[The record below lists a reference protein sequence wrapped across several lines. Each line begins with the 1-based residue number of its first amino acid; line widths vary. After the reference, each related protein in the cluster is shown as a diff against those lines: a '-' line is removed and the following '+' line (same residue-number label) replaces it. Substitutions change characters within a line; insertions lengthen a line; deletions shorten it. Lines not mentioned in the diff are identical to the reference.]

1 MTASTRRALLGAGAA
16 TALSLAAPAALA
28 FPDRPLR
35 LISGFNP
42 GGANDI
48 VCRALAQPLSA
59 ALGQPVVV
67 ANRAGAGGGVGALA
81 AARSAPDGHTMF
93 MGIVDTHAINPSTYR
108 NLPYDPVRDFAPV
121 TLVATIPFAVV
132 AGPSRPDI
140 ADFAGLVA
148 AAKRAPGALSFG
160 SWGVG
165 STAHLA
171 FARIAR
177 ETGTDML
184 HVPFTGQAPAMQAVL
199 ASQVDAMAVPAGGAE
214 AMARDGRARVLA
226 VVSPERLELL
236 PAAPTLREL
245 GVDLV
250 IGLWQALYVPART
263 PPAAVARLNAAA
275 HEAMRAP
282 SFAAAMRTQAAKPEP
297 STPEALAALQRSERE
312 AYGAVVR
319 ALGISVE

>member
-1 MTASTRRALLGAGAA
+1 MTAATRRTLLGTGAA
-16 TALSLAAPAALA
+16 LALAAPAALA
-28 FPDRPLR
+28 FPERPLR
-35 LISGFNP
+35 IISGFNP

-48 VCRALAQPLSA
+48 VSRALAQPLTTV
-59 ALGQPVVV
+59 LGQPVVV
-67 ANRAGAGGGVGALA
+67 ENRAGAGGGVGALA
-81 AARSAPDGHTMF
+81 AARAAPDGHTMF
-93 MGIVDTHAINPSTYR
+93 MGIVDTHAINPLTYR

-121 TLVATIPFAVV
+121 SHVATIPFAVV
-132 AGPSRPDI
+132 AGPSRPEI
-140 ADFAGLVA
+140 TDFAKLVA

-177 ETGTDML
+177 EAGAELL
-184 HVPFTGQAPAMQAVL
+184 HVPFTGQAPAMQAVA
-199 ASQVDAMAVPAGGAE
+199 ASQVDVMAVPAGGAE
-214 AMARDGRARVLA
+214 AMARDGRARILA
-226 VVSPERLELL
+226 VISPERLELL

-250 IGLWQALYVPART
+250 IGLWQALYAPART
-263 PPAAVARLNAAA
+263 PAPVVARLNAAA

-297 STPEALAALQRSERE
+297 STPEALASHQQAERE
-312 AYGAVVR
+312 AYGPVVR
-319 ALGISVE
+319 ALGITVDGG

>member
-1 MTASTRRALLGAGAA
+1 MTATTRRALLGTGA
-16 TALSLAAPAALA
+16 ALSLSSPALA

-35 LISGFNP
+35 IISGFNP

-48 VCRALAQPLSA
+48 VSRALAQPLTA
-59 ALGQPVVV
+59 VLGQPVVV
-67 ANRAGAGGGVGALA
+67 ENRAGAGGGVGALA
-81 AARSAPDGHTMF
+81 AARAAPDGYTMF
-93 MGIVDTHAINPSTYR
+93 MGIVDTQAINPLTYR
-108 NLPYDPVRDFAPV
+108 NLAYDPERDFAPV
-121 TLVATIPFAVV
+121 SLVATIPFAVV
-132 AGPSRPDI
+132 AGPSRPEI
-140 ADFAGLVA
+140 KDFAGLVA

-177 ETGTDML
+177 EAEAELL
-184 HVPFTGQAPAMQAVL
+184 HVPFTGQAPAMQAVA
-199 ASQVDAMAVPAGGAE
+199 ASQVDVMAVPAGGAE

-226 VVSPERLELL
+226 VISPQRLELL

-263 PPAAVARLNAAA
+263 PPAVVARLNAAA
-275 HEAMRAP
+275 REAMRAP

-297 STPEALAALQRSERE
+297 STPEALAELQRSERE
-312 AYGAVVR
+312 AYGVVVR
-319 ALGISVE
+319 ALNITVDGA

>member
-1 MTASTRRALLGAGAA
+1 MIASTRRALLGTGATLA
-16 TALSLAAPAALA
+16 LAAPAALA
-28 FPDRPLR
+28 FPERPLR
-35 LISGFNP
+35 IISGFNP

-48 VCRALAQPLSA
+48 VSRALAQPLTT

-67 ANRAGAGGGVGALA
+67 ENRAGAGGGVGALA
-81 AARSAPDGHTMF
+81 AARAAPDGHTMF
-93 MGIVDTHAINPSTYR
+93 MGIVDTHAINPLTYR

-121 TLVATIPFAVV
+121 SRVATIPFAVV
-132 AGPSRPDI
+132 AGPSRPEI
-140 ADFAGLVA
+140 KDFAGLVA

-177 ETGTDML
+177 EAGAELL
-184 HVPFTGQAPAMQAVL
+184 HVPFTGQAPAMQAVA

-214 AMARDGRARVLA
+214 AMARDGRTRILA
-226 VVSPERLELL
+226 VISPERLELL

-250 IGLWQALYVPART
+250 IGLWQALYAPART
-263 PPAAVARLNAAA
+263 PAAVVARLNAAA

-282 SFAAAMRTQAAKPEP
+282 SFAVAMRTQAAKPEP
-297 STPEALAALQRSERE
+297 STPEELAALQQAERE

-319 ALGISVE
+319 ALNITLEG

>member
-1 MTASTRRALLGAGAA
+1 MIASTRRGLLGAGAA
-16 TALSLAAPAALA
+16 ALALAPA
-28 FPDRPLR
+28 FPERPLR
-35 LISGFNP
+35 LVSGFNP

-48 VCRALAQPLSA
+48 VCRALAPPLSA

-67 ANRAGAGGGVGALA
+67 ENRAGAGGGVGALA
-81 AARSAPDGHTMF
+81 AARSAPDGYTMF
-93 MGIVDTHAINPSTYR
+93 MGIVDTQAINPFTYR

-121 TLVATIPFAVV
+121 SLVTTIPFAIV

-165 STAHLA
+165 STSHLA

-177 ETGTDML
+177 EAEAELL
-184 HVPFTGQAPAMQAVL
+184 HVPFTGQAPAMQAVS

-214 AMARDGRARVLA
+214 AMARDGRTRVLA

-263 PPAAVARLNAAA
+263 PPAVVARLNEAA

-282 SFAAAMRTQAAKPEP
+282 AFAAAMRTQAAKPEP
-297 STPEALAALQRSERE
+297 STPEGLAALQRSERE

-319 ALGISVE
+319 ALGISVEG

>member
-67 ANRAGAGGGVGALA
+67 ENRAGAGGGVGALA

-148 AAKRAPGALSFG
+148 AAKRTPGALSFG

>member
-67 ANRAGAGGGVGALA
+67 ENRAGAGGGVGALA

-148 AAKRAPGALSFG
+148 AAKRTPGALSFG

-171 FARIAR
+171 FAHRAGNGHGHAAR
-177 ETGTDML
+177 PL
-184 HVPFTGQAPAMQAVL
+184 HGPSAGH
-199 ASQVDAMAVPAGGAE
+199 AGGRGQPSGRHGG
-214 AMARDGRARVLA
+214 ARRRRRGDGA
-226 VVSPERLELL
+226 
-236 PAAPTLREL
+236 
-245 GVDLV
+245 
-250 IGLWQALYVPART
+250 
-263 PPAAVARLNAAA
+263 
-275 HEAMRAP
+275 
-282 SFAAAMRTQAAKPEP
+282 
-297 STPEALAALQRSERE
+297 
-312 AYGAVVR
+312 
-319 ALGISVE
+319 